1 MEKNTNNIKRQ
12 GHDSVKSAVTFEQR
26 QAPNCNFEQ
35 RLAEIKSL
43 RILLHPARDKHGS
56 TKKKN
61 KRKIVTPT
69 TGLELAPK
77 KLKAKDE
84 IDTRKRERQQKKFV

>member
-43 RILLHPARDKHGS
+43 RVVISCQRQPRQY
-56 TKKKN
+56 KK
-61 KRKIVTPT
+61 
-69 TGLELAPK
+69 
-77 KLKAKDE
+77 
-84 IDTRKRERQQKKFV
+84 

>member
-1 MEKNTNNIKRQ
+1 MEKNTNNNKRQ
-12 GHDSVKSAVTFEQR
+12 GNDSVKSAATFDQR
-26 QAPNCNFEQ
+26 QAPNFDFEQ

-69 TGLELAPK
+69 AGLKPAPK
-77 KLKAKDE
+77 KLRAKEE